1 MFLLIAL
8 VVESPPLLPQTT
20 LRHSY
25 PNYFWTRSV
34 YCIMFEPA
42 HPSVLVCNPTRYI
55 LKNEMT
61 WTQSHGCNRL
71 WMVLVLP
78 MKLKKPKVQKSF
90 PYSTQTNL
98 MTPLPETMATQPF
111 HLPPS
116 GNIRK
121 SHRCDSPRL
130 SWKTRTDCTCAS
142 CGPCRLKMDFPCD
155 FFHMESVIGNWV
167 SFRRFYR
174 FPVWSRVFHE
184 CTHLKKLL
192 G

>member
-1 MFLLIAL
+1 MLLLIAL
-8 VVESPPLLPQTT
+8 VVESPPFYHKQPLGTHT
-20 LRHSY
+20 LITY
-25 PNYFWTRSV
+25 MPVFWTRSV

-61 WTQSHGCNRL
+61 WTQGPEEFSLFHPNQLDDSTTWNHG
-71 WMVLVLP
+71 
-78 MKLKKPKVQKSF
+78 
-90 PYSTQTNL
+90 
-98 MTPLPETMATQPF
+98 ETSLF
-111 HLPPS
+111 ICPPS

-130 SWKTRTDCTCAS
+130 SWKTRTDCTCTS

-155 FFHMESVIGNWV
+155 FFHMESIIANWV
-167 SFRRFYR
+167 SFRRSYR

-184 CTHLKKLL
+184 CTHLNKLL
-192 G
+192 A